1 MAEKRWTIKEC
12 SDKESVTRLM
22 DELGVD
28 RLVATL
34 LVQRG
39 ITTYDGAKRFFRPQI
54 SDLYDPFLM
63 KDMDKAVERLTKAI
77 DNNEKILIFGDYDVD
92 GTTATALM
100 VRYLRKINANV
111 DSYIPDRY
119 AEGYGLSDKGIDFA
133 AENGVNLLITV
144 DCGIKGNEKIDYAN
158 SRGIDVIVCDHHTAG
173 DEIPNAI
180 AVLDPKRPDCNYP
193 FSELSGCGVAF
204 KLLQGYVQKHNK
216 PIEGIICYLDLVAVS
231 IGSDIVPIIDENRT
245 LAFYGLQK
253 LNTNPCTGLE
263 SIIDLTD
270 LSSKEIQINDIV
282 FKIGPRINAAGRI
295 DTGKTAVDLLTTRDK
310 DFALQIGNSI
320 DGMNSYRKEIDRN
333 ITEEALAQIE
343 SDPDNDKK
351 YTTVVFSES
360 WHKGVVG
367 IVASRLTETY
377 YRPTIVLTENNGLVV
392 GSARSVEGFDLYKAI
407 TSCSDLLE
415 NFGGHTFAAGLSMK
429 KENLNEFKRRFE
441 EYVKANILEEQR
453 QPVIKI
459 DMEILV
465 KEITPKLYRILKQ
478 FAPFGPGNMSPIFAS
493 HQIYDNG
500 MGRQIGK
507 NSEHLKL
514 KIVQQIGDNNCI
526 DGVGFGFGNYYET
539 ISEYKP
545 FDICYH
551 ITENNFMNQTTLQI
565 QVLDI
570 KNQQKNC

>member
-216 PIEGIICYLDLVAVS
+216 PIEDIICYLDLVAVS

-507 NSEHLKL
+507 NQEHLKL

-526 DGVGFGFGNYYET
+526 DGVGFGFGSYYET

-545 FDICYH
+545 FNICYH
-551 ITENNFMNQTTLQI
+551 ITENNFMNQPTLQI

-570 KNQQKNC
+570 KNPQNNC

>member
-216 PIEGIICYLDLVAVS
+216 PIEDIICYLDLVAVS

-507 NSEHLKL
+507 NQEHLKL

-526 DGVGFGFGNYYET
+526 DGVGFGFGSYYET

-545 FDICYH
+545 FNICYH
-551 ITENNFMNQTTLQI
+551 ITENNFMN
-565 QVLDI
+565 
-570 KNQQKNC
+570 KKSAK

>member
-1 MAEKRWTIKEC
+1 MTEKRWTIKEC
-12 SDKESVTRLM
+12 NDKETVARLM
-22 DELGVD
+22 NELGVD

-39 ITTYDGAKRFFRPQI
+39 IKTYDEARRFFRPQI

-63 KDMDKAVERLTKAI
+63 KDMDKAVARLSKAI
-77 DNNEKILIFGDYDVD
+77 ADNEKILIFGDYDVD

-100 VRYLRKINANV
+100 VRYLKSINANV
-111 DSYIPDRY
+111 DFYIPDRY
-119 AEGYGLSDKGIDFA
+119 AEGYGLSEKGMDYA
-133 AENGVNLLITV
+133 AENGVKLLISV

-158 SRGIDVIVCDHHTAG
+158 SKGIDVIVCDHHTVG
-173 DEIPNAI
+173 DEIPNAY

-204 KLLQGYVQKHNK
+204 KLLQGYTQKHNL
-216 PIEGIICYLDLVAVS
+216 PIEDITCYLDLVAVS

-245 LAFYGLQK
+245 LAYYGLKK
-253 LNTNPCTGLE
+253 LSDAPCTGLE

-270 LSSKEIQINDIV
+270 LSNKEIQINDIV

-295 DTGKTAVDLLTTRDK
+295 DTGKTAVDLLTTSNR
-310 DFALQIGNSI
+310 DFAMQIGGEI
-320 DGMNSYRKEIDRN
+320 DSMNSYRKEIDRS
-333 ITEEALAQIE
+333 ITEEALKQIK
-343 SDPDNDKK
+343 SDENLKNA
-351 YTTVVFSES
+351 YSTVVFSEN

-415 NFGGHTFAAGLSMK
+415 NFGGHTFAAGLSLK
-429 KENLNEFKRRFE
+429 KENLDEFKQRFE
-441 EYVKANILEEQR
+441 EYVKNNITEEQR

-459 DMEILV
+459 DMEIMV

-478 FAPFGPGNMSPIFAS
+478 FAPFGPGNMSPIFS
-493 HQIYDNG
+493 SRQIYDNG
-500 MGRQIGK
+500 MGRQIGR

-526 DGVGFGFGNYYET
+526 DGVGFGFGNNYEI
-539 ISEYKP
+539 ISDYKP

-565 QVLDI
+565 QVLDL
-570 KNQQKNC
+570 KTE

>member
-1 MAEKRWTIKEC
+1 MTEKRWTVKEC
-12 SDKESVTRLM
+12 NDKETVARLM
-22 DELGVD
+22 NELGVD

-39 ITTYDGAKRFFRPQI
+39 IKTYDEAKRFFRPQI

-63 KDMDKAVERLTKAI
+63 KDMDKAVERLSKAI

-100 VRYLRKINANV
+100 VRYLKGRNANV
-111 DSYIPDRY
+111 DFYIPDRY
-119 AEGYGLSDKGIDFA
+119 AEGYGLSEKGMDYA
-133 AENGVNLLITV
+133 SENGIKLLITV

-158 SRGIDVIVCDHHTAG
+158 SKGIDVIVCDHHTVG
-173 DEIPNAI
+173 DEIPNAY
-180 AVLDPKRPDCNYP
+180 AVLDPKRPDCEYP
-193 FSELSGCGVAF
+193 FCELSGCGVAF
-204 KLLQGYVQKHNK
+204 KLLQGYIQKHNL
-216 PIEGIICYLDLVAVS
+216 PIEDITCYLDLVAVS

-245 LAFYGLQK
+245 LAYYGLKK
-253 LNTNPCTGLE
+253 LSDTPCTGLE

-270 LSSKEIQINDIV
+270 LSNKEIQINDIV

-295 DTGKTAVDLLTTRDK
+295 DTGKTAVDLLTTSDR
-310 DFALQIGNSI
+310 DFAMQIGSEI
-320 DGMNSYRKEIDRN
+320 DSMNSYRKEIDRT
-333 ITEEALAQIE
+333 ITEEALNQIK
-343 SDPDNDKK
+343 SDEKLKNA
-351 YTTVVFSES
+351 YSTVVFSEN

-429 KENLNEFKRRFE
+429 KENLEEFKQRFE
-441 EYVKANILEEQR
+441 EYVKNNIAEEQR

-459 DMEILV
+459 DMEIMV

-478 FAPFGPGNMSPIFAS
+478 FAPFGPGNMSPIFS
-493 HQIYDNG
+493 SRQIYDNG
-500 MGRQIGK
+500 MGRQIGR
-507 NSEHLKL
+507 NLEHLKL

-526 DGVGFGFGNYYET
+526 DGVGFGFGSNYEI

-570 KNQQKNC
+570 KN